1 MFLLCLPYFAVL
13 FARKAVEMVTQRA
26 GRVDVYFREG
36 CCEAGGEAML
46 RLGVGISGTRSVPV
60 PGSRQWGQDGAGEV
74 VGTQQ
79 HLREQL
85 LVASWDS
92 SLRPQRPDPSL
103 GDFAVPPS
111 HPQPALTGV
120 RMVYPSFPKA

>member
-60 PGSRQWGQDGAGEV
+60 PGSRQRGQDGAGWWWGRS
-74 VGTQQ
+74 GTCGNS
-79 HLREQL
+79 
-85 LVASWDS
+85 SWWPAGT
-92 SLRPQRPDPSL
+92 RPGVLDARTPRSGISPCPRPTRS
-103 GDFAVPPS
+103 
-111 HPQPALTGV
+111 QP
-120 RMVYPSFPKA
+120 